1 LKAKE
6 IEVEKYMS
14 KDGEAKLRALLTEYL
29 EYGDFPDVVYAKD
42 NLKMLRE
49 YIDLILFRDFIDRH
63 NIKNFALARLCS
75 TFTSKITHQRSH
87 STLF

>member
-29 EYGDFPDVVYAKD
+29 EYVGFPDVVYAKD
-42 NLKMLRE
+42 KIKMLRE
-49 YIDLILFRDFIDRH
+49 YIDLTIQGFHRQ
-63 NIKNFALARLCS
+63 A
-75 TFTSKITHQRSH
+75 
-87 STLF
+87 